1 MVVLNKLVDY
11 VINLL
16 NFEKLDWI
24 LSYVSQTNC
33 YYFFFFSGFLKV
45 SISFIFNN
53 TVMGREQD
61 IFEFILL
68 KILNEYI
75 CVICVCVKQSPAYSR
90 LRRKQQ

>member
-1 MVVLNKLVDY
+1 MYLKPT
-11 VINLL
+11 VI
-16 NFEKLDWI
+16 
-24 LSYVSQTNC
+24 T
-33 YYFFFFSGFLKV
+33 FFFSGFLKV

-75 CVICVCVKQSPAYSR
+75 CVICVCVKQNPAYSR

>member
-33 YYFFFFSGFLKV
+33 YYFFFFLV
-45 SISFIFNN
+45 S
-53 TVMGREQD
+53 
-61 IFEFILL
+61 
-68 KILNEYI
+68 
-75 CVICVCVKQSPAYSR
+75 
-90 LRRKQQ
+90 

>member
-33 YYFFFFSGFLKV
+33 YYFFFSGFLKV

-75 CVICVCVKQSPAYSR
+75 CVICVCVKQSPAYSP